1 MLQISMQ
8 RLAVLALAM
17 FAGAAAAQA
26 WPSGP
31 VRIIACAPAG
41 STTDI
46 IARVYQD
53 ALGAELG
60 QPIVIDNRPG
70 AGGLIG
76 AEATARARPDGQ
88 TFGLCFVGPVAI
100 QMHLQRMPY
109 DPDRDLMPLTV
120 MANTSF
126 AMVSHPPLG
135 RTLEEFRAS
144 ATRPGAD
151 LSFGSIG
158 AGSVAN
164 LAMQL
169 LAERTGMRLE
179 SVIYSGTPA
188 ALTDMVA
195 GRIAAMIL
203 HPSVALPFAR
213 DNRVNILFVTGTT
226 RHPVIP
232 DVPSVV
238 ELGLPELVVDG
249 WNALF
254 APGGTPAEINARMV
268 QAVHAAARRPAV
280 IEALAREG
288 YVPGVNT
295 PEQLTAQ
302 IRADRARWG
311 ELIRTRNI
319 TN

>member
-1 MLQISMQ
+1 
-8 RLAVLALAM
+8 
-17 FAGAAAAQA
+17 
-26 WPSGP
+26 
-31 VRIIACAPAG
+31 
-41 STTDI
+41 
-46 IARVYQD
+46 
-53 ALGAELG
+53 
-60 QPIVIDNRPG
+60 
-70 AGGLIG
+70 
-76 AEATARARPDGQ
+76 
-88 TFGLCFVGPVAI
+88 
-100 QMHLQRMPY
+100 
-109 DPDRDLMPLTV
+109 
-120 MANTSF
+120 
-126 AMVSHPPLG
+126 
-135 RTLEEFRAS
+135 
-144 ATRPGAD
+144 
-151 LSFGSIG
+151 
-158 AGSVAN
+158 
-164 LAMQL
+164 
-169 LAERTGMRLE
+169 MRLE

-213 DNRVNILFVTGTT
+213 DGRVNILFVTGTT